1 MVGRFSSGDTTLS
14 RKPLSPEAETEL
26 QNVMRKACER
36 MEWRHLRR
44 RTRKSKSDRALE
56 LLEQGIDR
64 PTICERL
71 DISQD
76 SIGSM
81 LRCAMDKRARWAE
94 READELAEAVGR
106 LADELGANI

>member
-1 MVGRFSSGDTTLS
+1 MT
-14 RKPLSPEAETEL
+14 RKPLSPQAETEL
-26 QNVMRKACER
+26 QTAMRKACER
-36 MEWRHLRR
+36 MEWRNLPR

-56 LLEQGIDR
+56 LLEQGVDT

-71 DISQD
+71 DIGPD

-81 LRCAMDKRARWAE
+81 LRCARDKRARWLE
-94 READELAEAVGR
+94 RDADELAESVAR